1 MFLERLLMLA
11 LLIPAM
17 ALAWE
22 PTRPIII
29 GIGNAPGSGN
39 EIAFREL
46 ASIVQKSNP
55 KVTFIIEN
63 RPGAD
68 SVVNMNQLMIQPNN
82 GYYAAI
88 PSHMSTYITN
98 DIWQVTVKKF
108 SHDTFTDVMSI
119 GKSPLVLIAHPMSTI
134 NTPRDFEQLVQKT
147 IKPVNIAIGGGAHR
161 MAFEYFLAKANGNAV
176 KLKTINFQGPAQ
188 AVTSV
193 LGYNVSFGTEFGIM
207 PIAIAKPMID
217 AGRIK
222 AIGFTGNRT
231 LSSYPNIPLLAT
243 VTPGIDVYAGWAIAL
258 PPNTPWDIVDWYVK
272 QFGNAINTPEY
283 HVWMQANQVFIDD
296 SELTPAG
303 FRRFINQLRSNFI
316 PIAKTLKL
324 EE

>member
-1 MFLERLLMLA
+1 MFKKIIILS
-11 LLIPAM
+11 LLIPSM
-17 ALAWE
+17 VFAWE
-22 PTRPIII
+22 PTRPITISI
-29 GIGNAPGSGN
+29 GTSPGSGN

-46 ASIVQKSNP
+46 AAIVQKSNP
-55 KVTFIIEN
+55 TVTFIIEN

-68 SVVNMNQLMIQPNN
+68 SVVNMNLLMIQPNN

-176 KLKTINFQGPAQ
+176 KVKTINFQGPAQ

-258 PPNTPWDIVDWYVK
+258 PPNTPRDIVYWYVK